1 VVAQVNVPV
10 WNWGATR
17 SKIKQAELRLQ
28 QARTDLSL
36 SQRQLLANLN
46 NFYLE
51 ANVASSQLASLKHSL
66 DLAEE
71 SLKLTI
77 LRYQAG
83 EVSVLEVVDAQTT
96 VAGARNA
103 YDDGLVRYRMALANI
118 QTLTGAF

>member
-1 VVAQVNVPV
+1 V
-10 WNWGATR
+10 
-17 SKIKQAELRLQ
+17 ELRLQ

-46 NFYLE
+46 TFYLE